1 MPIQKSVLTQ
11 KIVELKKSVPK
22 RNFKQSI
29 ELLMSLKGLDLKKP
43 ESRMEFSVE
52 MPYPIGKPVKVCVI
66 ATGDLALKAKGSGAD
81 LVLDRGEL
89 DELAKDRKRAK
100 KIAEEHDHFIAEAS
114 LMPLVGRVLGS
125 VLGPRGKMPTPVPP
139 NVAIED
145 LIKRY
150 RRTVKI
156 RVRDQPAVRCR
167 VATEDM
173 PEEHVAENVQAII
186 SSVESKLEKGDKN
199 VSRIRLKATMGRPVD
214 VPLE

>member
-1 MPIQKSVLTQ
+1 MPLQKSILTQ
-11 KIVELKKSVPK
+11 KIIELKENTPK

-29 ELLMSLKGLDLKKP
+29 ELLLTLKGLDLKKP
-43 ESRMEFSVE
+43 ESRLDFSVE
-52 MPYPIGKPVKVCVI
+52 MPHPIGKPVKVCVI
-66 ATGDLALKAKGSGAD
+66 ATGDLALKAKGGGAD

-114 LMPLVGRVLGS
+114 LMPLVGRALGA

-150 RRTVKI
+150 KRTVKI

-173 PEEHVAENVQAII
+173 SEEHIAENVQAIV

-199 VSRIRLKATMGRPVD
+199 MSRIRLKATMGKPVE